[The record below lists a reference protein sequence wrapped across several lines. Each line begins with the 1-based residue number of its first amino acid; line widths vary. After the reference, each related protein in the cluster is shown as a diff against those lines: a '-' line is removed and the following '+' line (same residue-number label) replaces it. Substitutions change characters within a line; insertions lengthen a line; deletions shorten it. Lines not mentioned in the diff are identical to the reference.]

1 MARRQLTINTDCD
14 SYNTDHISRWIP
26 RPSGH
31 EFGVLTGR
39 WAVILSDRDLVEQL
53 GFGDLKV
60 TPFEM
65 VALQPSTIDL
75 RLSRYFR
82 VFDNSKYTHIDPR
95 EAQEDLTTVVDIGAR
110 PFILH
115 PGEFVLG
122 STYEAVHIGPALA
135 ARVEGKSSNGRLGI
149 QVHSTAGVI
158 DPGFNG
164 NITLELSNIA
174 RLPVMLWPKMWIA
187 QLTVIQ
193 LTSPAQ
199 RPYGSEGLNSKY
211 QGQAGPVASKAHK
224 NF

>member
-1 MARRQLTINTDCD
+1 
-14 SYNTDHISRWIP
+14 
-26 RPSGH
+26 
-31 EFGVLTGR
+31 
-39 WAVILSDRDLVEQL
+39 VILSDVDLLSAL
-53 GFGDLKV
+53 GSGSLAVSPFGNG
-60 TPFEM
+60 M
-65 VALQPSTIDL
+65 LQPSSIDL

-95 EAQEDLTTVVDIGAR
+95 ASQEDLTTMVDKGIE

-122 STYEAVHIGPALA
+122 STYESVEVGPTLA

-158 DPGFNG
+158 DPGFRG

-174 RLPVMLWPKMWIA
+174 RLPVMLWPQMWIA

-193 LTSPAQ
+193 MTSSA
-199 RPYGSEGLNSKY
+199 RWPYGSEGLNSKY
-211 QGQAGPVASKAHK
+211 QNQTGPVASLSHK